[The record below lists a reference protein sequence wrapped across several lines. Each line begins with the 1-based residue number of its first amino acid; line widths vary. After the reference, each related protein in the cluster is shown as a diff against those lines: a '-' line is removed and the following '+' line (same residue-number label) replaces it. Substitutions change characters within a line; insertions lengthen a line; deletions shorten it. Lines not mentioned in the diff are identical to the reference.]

1 MNRIL
6 LEEILSKMMIN
17 LRDGE
22 KIGDFKVGA
31 LFALGSQ
38 LEAIFYYVG
47 HELGSKFEI
56 KQAKDIDSIILH
68 IEDIAEKYHLGKI
81 IIEEKSED
89 HITFNL
95 QNCQSCMD
103 FPGTFKSETGFCSF
117 EAGLF
122 AGIVEKITNKH
133 CFSQELACK
142 LQGKEHCQFMIVIPN
157 D

>member
-6 LEEILSKMMIN
+6 LEEILRKMKIN
-17 LRDGE
+17 LKNGE

-56 KQAKDIDSIILH
+56 EQSKDIDSIITH
-68 IEDIAEKYHLGKI
+68 IEKIAEEYHLGKI
-81 IIEEKSED
+81 MIEEKSED

-95 QNCQSCMD
+95 QGCRSCRD

-122 AGIVEKITNKH
+122 AGIVEKITAKH
-133 CFSQELACK
+133 CFSQELSCR
-142 LQGKEHCQFMIVIPN
+142 LQGNESCQFMIVIPN